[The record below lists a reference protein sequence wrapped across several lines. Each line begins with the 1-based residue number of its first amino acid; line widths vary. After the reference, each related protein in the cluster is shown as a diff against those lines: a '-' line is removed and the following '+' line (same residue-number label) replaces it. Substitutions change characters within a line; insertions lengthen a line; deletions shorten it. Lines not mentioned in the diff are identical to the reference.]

1 MPLKYVFTEPPGQ
14 GQSIDIAPGVKWMR
28 SPLPL
33 TLNHINCYLL
43 KDGDGWCI
51 VDTGMNSEA
60 ARQQW
65 REVITKQLDGAP
77 ITRVIGTHHHPDHI
91 GLAGWLCDEWKV
103 PLYMTER
110 EYFYTRTFASARRKE
125 PYWETDQFFA
135 RAGMAEHSRKE
146 LFSHSDFTHMTSEPP
161 GSYHQVKDRQTL
173 RIGDYDWQAITT
185 RGHCPEHMA
194 LYCAELHLL
203 LSGDQVLPK
212 ITPNINVSPSAPDD
226 NPLADW
232 FASNR
237 KIIECVPDNVTVLP
251 SHQLPFT
258 GLHERVRA
266 IVEHH
271 HERLD
276 RLVSLCEI
284 PISAQDLTR
293 QLFARELNAFQNF
306 LAVGECLAHLHYLLD
321 TGRLTRSLDNNIW
334 RYLRVAYAEG
344 GLTHE

>member
-1 MPLKYVFTEPPGQ
+1 MPLKYVYTEPPAP
-14 GQSIDIAPGVKWMR
+14 GQSIDIAPAVKWVR

-43 KDGDGWCI
+43 RDGDGWCI

-60 ARQQW
+60 ARQNW
-65 REVITKQLDGAP
+65 RDIFATQLDGAP

-91 GLAGWLCDEWKV
+91 GLAGWLCDEWQV
-103 PLYMTER
+103 PFYTTER
-110 EYFYTRTFASARRKE
+110 EYFYTRTFASPRRKTS
-125 PYWETDQFFA
+125 YWEADEFFR
-135 RAGMAEHSRKE
+135 RAGMAENSRKE
-146 LFSHSDFTHMTSEPP
+146 LFSHSDFTHMVTEPP
-161 GSYHQVKDRQTL
+161 GSYHQIKDRQTV

-185 RGHCPEHMA
+185 RGHSPEHLA

-212 ITPNINVSPSAPDD
+212 ITPNINVSPSAPED

-232 FASNR
+232 FESHR
-237 KIIECVPDNVTVLP
+237 KIIECVPDNVTILP

-258 GLHERVRA
+258 GLHYRARA

-276 RLVSLCEI
+276 RLVSLCEK
-284 PISAQDLTR
+284 PVSAQALTN
-293 QLFARELNAFQNF
+293 QLFVRELNAFQNF

-321 TGRLTRSLDNNIW
+321 TGRVTRTLENNVW
-334 RYLRVAYAEG
+334 RYERVAYAEG
-344 GLTHE
+344 NLNHE